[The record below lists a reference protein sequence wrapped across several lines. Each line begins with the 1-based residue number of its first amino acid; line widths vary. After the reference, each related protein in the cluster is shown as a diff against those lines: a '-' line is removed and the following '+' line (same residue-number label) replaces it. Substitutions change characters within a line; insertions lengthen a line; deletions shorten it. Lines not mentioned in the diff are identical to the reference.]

1 MIVCIDCGNTRI
13 KWGAHDG
20 ESWVAQGAL
29 DHAEVGRLGELC
41 QRWPLPE
48 RLMLANVAGPILGEA
63 IARVM
68 APWSA
73 VLRCVQSVAAAG
85 GVTNLYRNPER
96 LGVDRWCALIGA
108 RSQGLTPR
116 LVVMA
121 GTATTIDSLDGDG
134 NFIGGLILPGLD
146 LMRQALAQGTA
157 ALSLASGQY
166 DIAPR
171 CTEDAI
177 LSGCIE
183 AQLGAIERAFG
194 RLAAPDACCLL
205 SGGNAD
211 ILSHRLV
218 IPHALAQNLPLEGLR
233 HLALKS

>member
-13 KWGAHDG
+13 KWGVHDG
-20 ESWVAQGAL
+20 ESWVAQDVL
-29 DHAEVGRLGELC
+29 DHAEVDRLDELC

-48 RLMLANVAGPILGEA
+48 RLMLANVAGPMLGEA
-63 IARVM
+63 IAQHM

-73 VLRCVQSVAAAG
+73 VLRCVKSVASGG
-85 GVTNLYRNPER
+85 GVTNLYKNPER
-96 LGVDRWCALIGA
+96 LGVDRWSALVGA
-108 RSQGLTPR
+108 RSMGLSPR

-146 LMRQALAQGTA
+146 LMRRALAHGTA
-157 ALSLASGQY
+157 ALPLLPGQY
-166 DIAPR
+166 DTAPR

-194 RLAAPDACCLL
+194 RLAGPDACCLL

-211 ILSHRLV
+211 LLAHHLV
-218 IPHALAQNLPLEGLR
+218 IPHALAHNLPLEGLR
-233 HLALKS
+233 HLALEP